1 MTDPAEMIAWLD
13 RRIASAMTWLDDHGK
28 GSKKPRPETEIATKE
43 YDIAR
48 FVADAEA
55 IYSYEGTKEIN
66 SLIVGRAITGESA
79 FV

>member
-28 GSKKPRPETEIATKE
+28 GSKRPRPQHEIETKE

-48 FVADAEA
+48 LEEVKGAYLKALKNPE
-55 IYSYEGTKEIN
+55 E
-66 SLIVGRAITGESA
+66 V
-79 FV
+79 VQCQ